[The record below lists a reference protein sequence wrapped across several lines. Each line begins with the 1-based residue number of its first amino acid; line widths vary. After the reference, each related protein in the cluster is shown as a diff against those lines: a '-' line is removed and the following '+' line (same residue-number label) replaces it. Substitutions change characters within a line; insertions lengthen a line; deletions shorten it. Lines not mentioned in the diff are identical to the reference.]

1 MDKAI
6 VVILYTLL
14 ILGLCL
20 ISWGITAGLVWLV
33 CLCFDL
39 TFKWAWATGIWL
51 LMALARSVI
60 HT

>member
-6 VVILYTLL
+6 AVILYTLL

-20 ISWGITAGLVWLV
+20 ISWAITAGLVWVV

-39 TFKWAWATGIWL
+39 TFKWAWATGIWFIL
-51 LMALARSVI
+51 ILIKCAF
-60 HT
+60 